1 MQNTKDEVMDIIRN
15 LPDDAEYEDAI
26 EALCLRMTA
35 EERLRDLD
43 AGIYVEHSEARQRLL
58 QD

>member
-1 MQNTKDEVMDIIRN
+1 MQNNKDEIMDIIRN

-26 EALCLRMTA
+26 EALCLRMTV

-43 AGIYVEHSEARQRLL
+43 AGIFIEHREVRHRLL